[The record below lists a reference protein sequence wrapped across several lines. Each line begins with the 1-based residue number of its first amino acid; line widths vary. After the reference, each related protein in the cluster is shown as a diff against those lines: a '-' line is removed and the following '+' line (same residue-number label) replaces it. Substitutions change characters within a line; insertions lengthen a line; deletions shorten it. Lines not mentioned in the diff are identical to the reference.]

1 MKNIIK
7 VFFAATMGA
16 ALTTGCIKEIDPQ
29 TSYATSDQ
37 ASNAPG
43 AFDNF
48 VTTITNALTS
58 ENPFGTSYPY
68 DCGYASTFIFR
79 DVMGQDIAIEDTGN
93 DWYSTWYGCGTGL
106 GPQYLVCQIPW
117 TYFYSWIK
125 NCNTVISLAGDEPS
139 EEHKH
144 GAGIAYAMRAMF
156 YMDLASMFAQKSYAQ
171 DKNAETVPMVLE
183 STSVSDLTSNP
194 RVSNEVIWNQIISD
208 LDKAE
213 IYLADYVRENKTT
226 PDLSVVYGLKARTY
240 LVMENWAQ
248 AESYAKLAQSGYTT
262 MSESDYTSRTT
273 GFNSADNPAW
283 MFALRQK
290 STDACILDNDADSS
304 WGSHMI
310 IEVSES
316 ECGYAANYGAPKRID
331 YHLYQTIPDTD
342 FRKKCFVD
350 FAIDNMNQD
359 EALEALAAYSDS
371 PEGLLNTAAATNSKA
386 VGGLSVKFRPAGGE
400 HANQYAA
407 FVVDIPVMRVE
418 EMKLIEAEAA
428 GMQDE
433 ARGIS
438 LLTAFAQTRDPQ
450 YVYGTHTESY
460 GSPYASTFQNEV
472 WWQRR
477 VELWGEGFSLFDIKR
492 HDRGVIRSY
501 ANTNHP
507 EGYRWN
513 YGGYNVNN
521 GNVHPDWMDF
531 CIVQTETNYNVAC
544 TNNPT
549 PVMPTSD
556 SSEYVW

>member
-1 MKNIIK
+1 MKSIVKI
-7 VFFAATMGA
+7 FFVATMGA
-16 ALTTGCIKEIDPQ
+16 TMTTSCIKEIDPQ
-29 TSYATSDQ
+29 TSYVTSDQ

-117 TYFYSWIK
+117 TYYYSWIK
-125 NCNTVISLAGDEPS
+125 NCNTVISLAGAEPS
-139 EEHKH
+139 EEHRH
-144 GAGIAYAMRAMF
+144 GAGIAYTMRAMF
-156 YMDLASMFAQKSYAQ
+156 YMDLATMFAQKSYAQ
-171 DKNAETVPMVLE
+171 DKNAETVPLVLE
-183 STSVSDLTSNP
+183 STSVSDLASNP
-194 RVSNEVIWNQIISD
+194 RASNEVMWSQIMSD

-213 IYLADYVRENKTT
+213 TYLTDYVRADKTT
-226 PDLSVVYGLKARTY
+226 PDISVVYGLKARAY
-240 LVMENWAQ
+240 LVMEDWAQ
-248 AESYAKLAQSGYTT
+248 AESYAKQAQSGYSV
-262 MSESDYTSRTT
+262 MSESEYTSQTT
-273 GFNSADNPAW
+273 GFNTADNPAW
-283 MFALRQK
+283 MFAMRQK
-290 STDACILDNDADSS
+290 NTDACILDNDADSS

-316 ECGYAANYGAPKRID
+316 GCGYASNYGAPKRID
-331 YHLYQTIPDTD
+331 YHLYQTIPSTD

-350 FAIDNMNQD
+350 FAIDGMDTD
-359 EALEALAAYSDS
+359 EALEALSAYSDS
-371 PEGLLNTAAATNSKA
+371 PGGLLNTAAATNSGV

-400 HANQYAA
+400 HANQYLA

-460 GSPYASTFQNEV
+460 GSSYASTFQNEV

-492 HDRGVIRSY
+492 CDRGIIRSY

-513 YGGYNVNN
+513 YGGYTVNA

-549 PVMPTSD
+549 PVMPKSD

>member
-1 MKNIIK
+1 M
-7 VFFAATMGA
+7 
-16 ALTTGCIKEIDPQ
+16 TTSCIKEIDPQ
-29 TSYATSDQ
+29 TSYVTSDQ

-117 TYFYSWIK
+117 TYYYSWIK
-125 NCNTVISLAGDEPS
+125 NCNTVISLAGAEPS
-139 EEHKH
+139 EEHRH
-144 GAGIAYAMRAMF
+144 GAGIAYTMRAMF
-156 YMDLASMFAQKSYAQ
+156 YMDLATMFAQKSYAQ
-171 DKNAETVPMVLE
+171 DKNAETVPLVLE
-183 STSVSDLTSNP
+183 STSVSDLASNP
-194 RVSNEVIWNQIISD
+194 RASNDVMWSQIMSD

-213 IYLADYVRENKTT
+213 TYLSDYVRADKTT
-226 PDLSVVYGLKARTY
+226 PDISVVYGLKARAY
-240 LVMENWAQ
+240 LVMEDWAQ
-248 AESYAKLAQSGYTT
+248 AESYAKQAQSGYSV
-262 MSESDYTSRTT
+262 MSESEYTSQTT
-273 GFNSADNPAW
+273 GFNTADNPAW
-283 MFALRQK
+283 MFAMRQK
-290 STDACILDNDADSS
+290 NTDACILDNDADSS

-316 ECGYAANYGAPKRID
+316 GCGYASNYGAPKRID
-331 YHLYQTIPDTD
+331 YHLYQTIPSTD

-350 FAIDNMNQD
+350 FAIDGMDAD
-359 EALEALAAYSDS
+359 EALEALSVYSDS
-371 PEGLLNTAAATNSKA
+371 PEGLLNTAAATNSGV

-400 HANQYAA
+400 HANQYLA

-433 ARGIS
+433 SRGIS

-450 YVYGTHTESY
+450 YAYGTHSESY

-492 HDRGVIRSY
+492 CDRGIIRSY

-513 YGGYNVNN
+513 YGGYTVNA

-549 PVMPTSD
+549 PVMPKSD